1 LIECTEL
8 VKTFQAVGRPPVRA
22 LDGLSLSVERGEVV
36 GVAGPNGAGKSTLI
50 ALLLGY
56 LHPTSGGVLLDAM
69 PPRRYVESRGV
80 GYLSELIGIN
90 PRWRTDQALE
100 RFALLAG
107 LSDADVV
114 KRVDELMELLG
125 LDEHRKKPVKA
136 LSKGNLQRLGVAQAL
151 LGDPDLII
159 LDEPTHGFDP
169 MWTLRFRR
177 VIADLRRPGR
187 TMLIASHDLS
197 ELQALTDRVVILD
210 HGRVVRTV
218 ETTAKAP
225 VLRDYRLAVAAGADS
240 VAAIFP
246 GARALGDR
254 VFEMRQIELAALNA
268 GLAEFLRRGGH
279 IVSVGPSETL
289 LEYHFRDAVE
299 ELNP

>member
-1 LIECTEL
+1 
-8 VKTFQAVGRPPVRA
+8 VVGRPPVKA
-22 LDGLSLSVERGEVV
+22 LDDLTLQVARGEVV

-50 ALLLGY
+50 AILLGY
-56 LHPTSGGVLLDAM
+56 LHPTSGLVRLGGVS
-69 PPRRYVESRGV
+69 PRRYIERNGV

-90 PRWRTDQALE
+90 PRWRTDHVLE
-100 RFALLAG
+100 RYALLAG

-114 KRVDELMELLG
+114 RRVDELMELLG
-125 LDEHRKKPVKA
+125 LDEHRTKPVKA

-151 LGDPDLII
+151 LGDPDLIV

-187 TMLIASHDLS
+187 TMLIASHDLA
-197 ELQALTDRVVILD
+197 ELSALTDRVVILD

-218 ETTAKAP
+218 DTAATAP
-225 VLRDYRLAVAAGADS
+225 VLRDYRLTVSAGAS
-240 VAAIFP
+240 EVIGIFP
-246 GARALGDR
+246 GARAMGEAT
-254 VFEMRQIELAALNA
+254 FEMRQIELDALNA

-279 IVSVGPSETL
+279 IVSVGPSESL

>member
-1 LIECTEL
+1 
-8 VKTFQAVGRPPVRA
+8 VVGRPPVRA
-22 LDGLSLSVERGEVV
+22 LDELSLQVARGEVV

-50 ALLLGY
+50 AVLLGY
-56 LHPTSGGVLLDAM
+56 LHPTSGAVQLDGVA
-69 PPRRYVESRGV
+69 PRRYIERHGV

-90 PRWRTDQALE
+90 PRWRTDRVLE
-100 RFALLAG
+100 RYALLAG

-114 KRVDELMELLG
+114 RRVDELMELLG
-125 LDEHRKKPVKA
+125 LDEHRTKPVKA

-187 TMLIASHDLS
+187 TMLIASHDLA
-197 ELQALTDRVVILD
+197 ELSALTDRVVILD

-218 ETTAKAP
+218 DTAAKAP
-225 VLRDYRLAVAAGADS
+225 VLRDYRLTVAAGAS
-240 VAAIFP
+240 EVVAVFP
-246 GARALGDR
+246 DARAMGDAT
-254 VFEMRQIELAALNA
+254 FEMRQIELDALNV

-279 IVSVGPSETL
+279 IVSVGPSESL

>member
-1 LIECTEL
+1 
-8 VKTFQAVGRPPVRA
+8 VVGRPPVKA
-22 LDGLSLSVERGEVV
+22 LDDLTLSVARGEVV

-56 LHPTSGGVLLDAM
+56 LHPTSGAVRLDGL
-69 PPRRYVESRGV
+69 PPRRYVEREGV

-90 PRWRTDQALE
+90 PRWRADQALE

-114 KRVDELMELLG
+114 RRVDELMELLG
-125 LDEHRKKPVKA
+125 LDEHRTKPVKA

-151 LGDPDLII
+151 LGDPDLVV

-177 VIADLRRPGR
+177 VIADLRRPDR
-187 TMLIASHDLS
+187 TMLIASHDLA
-197 ELQALTDRVVILD
+197 ELSAITDRVFILD
-210 HGRVVRTV
+210 HGRVVRVVDTA
-218 ETTAKAP
+218 AKAP
-225 VLRDYRLAVAAGADS
+225 VLRDYRLTVAAGA
-240 VAAIFP
+240 AEIPTIFP
-246 GARALGDR
+246 DARALGEAT
-254 VFEMRQIELAALNA
+254 FEMRQIELDALNV
-268 GLAEFLRRGGH
+268 GLAELLRRGGH

>member
-1 LIECTEL
+1 
-8 VKTFQAVGRPPVRA
+8 VVGRPPVRA
-22 LDGLSLSVERGEVV
+22 LDDLTLSVGRGEVV

-56 LHPTSGGVLLDAM
+56 LHPTSGAVRLDGL
-69 PPRRYVESRGV
+69 PPRRYVERHGV

-114 KRVDELMELLG
+114 RRVDELMELLG
-125 LDEHRKKPVKA
+125 LDEHRTKPVKA

-151 LGDPDLII
+151 LGDPDLIV

-177 VIADLRRPGR
+177 VISDLRRPGR
-187 TMLIASHDLS
+187 TMLIASHDLA
-197 ELQALTDRVVILD
+197 ELSALTDRVVILD
-210 HGRVVRTV
+210 HGQVVRIV
-218 ETTAKAP
+218 ETTTKAP
-225 VLRDYRLAVAAGADS
+225 VLRDYRLTVAAGAAE
-240 VAAIFP
+240 VPAIFP
-246 GARALGDR
+246 GARALGEAT
-254 VFEMRQIELAALNA
+254 FEMRQIELDALNV
-268 GLAEFLRRGGH
+268 GLAELLKRGGH
-279 IVSVGPSETL
+279 IVSVGPSETV

>member
-1 LIECTEL
+1 M
-8 VKTFQAVGRPPVRA
+8 VGRPPVRA
-22 LDGLSLSVERGEVV
+22 LDELSLQVARGEVV

-50 ALLLGY
+50 AVLLGY
-56 LHPTSGGVLLDAM
+56 LHPTSGAVQLDGVA
-69 PPRRYVESRGV
+69 PRRYIERHGV

-90 PRWRTDQALE
+90 PRWRTDRVLE
-100 RFALLAG
+100 RYALLAG

-114 KRVDELMELLG
+114 RRVDELMELLG
-125 LDEHRKKPVKA
+125 LDEHRTKPVKA

-187 TMLIASHDLS
+187 TMLIASHDLA
-197 ELQALTDRVVILD
+197 ELSALTDRVVILD

-218 ETTAKAP
+218 DTAAKAP
-225 VLRDYRLAVAAGADS
+225 VLRDYRLTVAAGAS
-240 VAAIFP
+240 EVVAVFP
-246 GARALGDR
+246 DARAMGDAT
-254 VFEMRQIELAALNA
+254 FEMRQIELDALNV

-279 IVSVGPSETL
+279 IVSVGPSESL